1 MVTSNC
7 SDFLL
12 RVGGGELLNG
22 LLPLDEE
29 ALEGGDALLQPV
41 HGDLA
46 AATGGQGRG
55 QLRHVRVQLVP
66 AHAQGLS
73 LGLNKSRISL

>member
-1 MVTSNC
+1 M
-7 SDFLL
+7 
-12 RVGGGELLNG
+12 GGGELLNG
-22 LLPLDEE
+22 LLPLNEE
-29 ALEGGDALLQPV
+29 ALEGADALLQPV

-46 AATGGQGRG
+46 AAARGQGRG

-73 LGLNKSRISL
+73 LGLNQSVYKMSA